1 MAGSSHGGRPSSWV
15 AVIVMW
21 IGFGVGGVAM
31 VAGPSWWLFWLGV
44 GIVAVGGVIGLI
56 VRIFDDVIIDA
67 PRVIPEE
74 THPAVLHARAVEA
87 AKHPATATDP
97 ATTHPHG

>member
-1 MAGSSHGGRPSSWV
+1 MAGSSHGGRLSSWV
-15 AVIVMW
+15 AVVVMW

-31 VAGPSWWLFWLGV
+31 VSGPSWWLFWTGV
-44 GIVAVGGVIGLI
+44 GIVAVGGVIALT

-74 THPAVLHARAVEA
+74 AHPAVLHARAISGAEGPGV
-87 AKHPATATDP
+87 ATDP
-97 ATTHPHG
+97 ETTTPHG

>member
-1 MAGSSHGGRPSSWV
+1 MAGSSHGGRLSSWV
-15 AVIVMW
+15 AVVVMW

-31 VAGPSWWLFWLGV
+31 VSGPSWWLFWTGV

-67 PRVIPEE
+67 PRIIPEE
-74 THPAVLHARAVEA
+74 AHPAVLHARAAGIEG
-87 AKHPATATDP
+87 PAIATDP
-97 ATTHPHG
+97 QTTHPHG

>member
-1 MAGSSHGGRPSSWV
+1 MAQGSHGGRLSSWV

-31 VAGPSWWLFWLGV
+31 VSGPSWWLFWTGV

-74 THPAVLHARAVEA
+74 AHPAVLHARAIEST
-87 AKHPATATDP
+87 KGPATATDP
-97 ATTHPHG
+97 ATTRPHG

>member
-1 MAGSSHGGRPSSWV
+1 MAGSSHGGRLSSWV
-15 AVIVMW
+15 AVVVMW

-31 VAGPSWWLFWLGV
+31 VSGPSWWLFWTGV

-67 PRVIPEE
+67 PRIISEE
-74 THPAVLHARAVEA
+74 AHPAVLHARAAGIEG
-87 AKHPATATDP
+87 PATATDP
-97 ATTHPHG
+97 QTTHPHG

>member
-21 IGFGVGGVAM
+21 IGFAVGGVAM
-31 VAGPSWWLFWLGV
+31 VSGPSWWLFWTGV

-74 THPAVLHARAVEA
+74 AHRAVLHARAVES
-87 AKHPATATDP
+87 AKGTTTATD
-97 ATTHPHG
+97 AAATHPHG

>member
-1 MAGSSHGGRPSSWV
+1 MAEGSHGGRLGSWV

-21 IGFGVGGVAM
+21 IGFITGAIAM
-31 VAGPSWWLFWLGV
+31 VTGPIWWLFWTGAGVVALG
-44 GIVAVGGVIGLI
+44 GIFGLS

-74 THPAVLHARAVEA
+74 PHSAVLHARGIEG
-87 AKHPATATDP
+87 AKGPTTGTDP
-97 ATTHPHG
+97 ASTRSRG